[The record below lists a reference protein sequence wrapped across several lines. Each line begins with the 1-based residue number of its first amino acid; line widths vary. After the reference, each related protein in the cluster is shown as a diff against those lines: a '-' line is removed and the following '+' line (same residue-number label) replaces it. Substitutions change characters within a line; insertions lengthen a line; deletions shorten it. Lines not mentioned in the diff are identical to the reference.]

1 MDSEDIAEILHL
13 SVGGYKFTARRE
25 SLCRFKDSMLS
36 AMFSGRFPLK
46 RDDTGACVIERDG
59 KLFKFLFDYL
69 HGDFHLPEDEE
80 TRLALQ
86 QEADYF
92 GVPFPLSLTEHLVT
106 ELVSGAQKEGIT
118 VKQALS
124 ELCGAY
130 GQVHTYPSVWV
141 LHYLSACGASCD
153 NKILGVFGSKEQ
165 GMEILDRELGKK
177 KNSKNIHCREADG
190 NIQYIWSYYSPT
202 ELAKIMDTFSHWAGR
217 GISFWRVPHELI
229 ECWTL
234 ERRTLL
240 ESKEPLLLINN
251 RWFSCME
258 KEEMEPSPKRVF
270 KRITF
275 SGPSTCTAIKVKN
288 SGKEH
293 TGNDFPSKESEE
305 RAQNSVTG
313 ITFEKSSN
321 GSGNESQPGV
331 SGKGLSNKDTVRTNA
346 VGSFNDSGP
355 SGLKTQKSSRPIRLK
370 RPAPFN
376 KVRTV
381 QTNKVFEL
389 EGQKKSIL
397 ISSED
402 QGEKEQR
409 HMQEQRD
416 VVNDRDGEG

>member
-1 MDSEDIAEILHL
+1 MESEDIAEILHL

-59 KLFKFLFDYL
+59 KLFKFLLDYL

-80 TRLALQ
+80 THLALQ

-141 LHYLSACGASCD
+141 LHYLNACGASCD

-177 KNSKNIHCREADG
+177 KNSKNIHC
-190 NIQYIWSYYSPT
+190 
-202 ELAKIMDTFSHWAGR
+202 
-217 GISFWRVPHELI
+217 
-229 ECWTL
+229 
-234 ERRTLL
+234 
-240 ESKEPLLLINN
+240 

-293 TGNDFPSKESEE
+293 TKNDFPNKDSEE
-305 RAQNSVTG
+305 RAQNLVTC

-331 SGKGLSNKDTVRTNA
+331 SGKDLSNKDTVRTNA
-346 VGSFNDSGP
+346 AGSFNDSGP
-355 SGLKTQKSSRPIRLK
+355 SGQKTQKSSRPIRLK

-376 KVRTV
+376 KARTV
-381 QTNKVFEL
+381 QTNEVFEL